1 MMTACTV
8 RSVPK
13 LWNETI
19 EGHRREVR
27 DAILDAVGS
36 LVAAHGLTSVTM
48 SGIADAAGIG
58 RATLY
63 KYFSDVEAVL
73 VAWHE
78 RQVAEQLA
86 HLSNVGSNAPGP
98 MERLRGVLEAYAFLS
113 GQHSGSE
120 LAGLLHRSEHVGRA
134 QQQLISFVRD
144 LLLEAARAGAVR
156 TDVEADELARY
167 CLHALGAA
175 HELSTPEAVGRLVT
189 VTLDGLQAT

>member
-1 MMTACTV
+1 MYGIG
-8 RSVPK
+8 VPK

-48 SGIADAAGIG
+48 SSVADTAGIG

-63 KYFSDVEAVL
+63 KYFPDIQAVL

-78 RQVAEQLA
+78 RQVADHLG
-86 HLSNVGSNAPGP
+86 HLSQVGTDAQGP
-98 MERLRGVLEAYAFLS
+98 LERLRAVLEAYAAMS
-113 GQHSGSE
+113 SQHSGSE
-120 LAGLLHRSEHVGRA
+120 LAGLLHRGEHVSRA
-134 QQQLISFVRD
+134 RQQLIEFVRD
-144 LLLEAARAGAVR
+144 LLLEAARAGLIR
-156 TDVEADELARY
+156 TDVAADELARY

-175 HELSTPEAVGRLVT
+175 HELPTPGALGRLVT
-189 VTLDGLQAT
+189 VTLTGLQET